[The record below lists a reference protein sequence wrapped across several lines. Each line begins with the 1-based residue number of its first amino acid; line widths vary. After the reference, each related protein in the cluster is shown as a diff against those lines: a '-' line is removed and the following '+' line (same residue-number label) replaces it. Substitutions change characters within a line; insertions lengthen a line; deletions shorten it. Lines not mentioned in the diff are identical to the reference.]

1 VSARDGG
8 AAGLSRRRL
17 LALGAAAVAS
27 RALGAGG
34 SRAQGVAAEPD
45 RGSGGGAMRTRKV
58 PRTGEAIPVIGLGT
72 WSTFDVGPDEAER
85 APRREV
91 LRGFLAAGGRVID
104 SSPMYGRSEEVTGA
118 LLADLGDVPRPFL
131 ATKVWTRGR
140 AAGEAQA
147 RESMRRMR
155 ASRLDLLQVHNLLDW
170 QAHLPAL
177 RDLKAAGTI
186 RYLGITH
193 YARSAFDEMEQ
204 LLRREALD
212 FVQLPYSAA
221 TRDAEARLLPAAAE
235 TGTAVL
241 VMRPFEEGELF
252 RKVKG
257 RAVPAWAKE
266 LACTSWSQVFLKLIL
281 AHPAVTAVLPATANP
296 RHLADN
302 VAAGT
307 GPMPDDA
314 LRRRMAED
322 LRF

>member
-1 VSARDGG
+1 
-8 AAGLSRRRL
+8 
-17 LALGAAAVAS
+17 
-27 RALGAGG
+27 
-34 SRAQGVAAEPD
+34 
-45 RGSGGGAMRTRKV
+45 
-58 PRTGEAIPVIGLGT
+58 
-72 WSTFDVGPDEAER
+72 
-85 APRREV
+85 V
-91 LRGFLAAGGRVID
+91 LRRFLAAGGRVID

-257 RAVPAWAKE
+257 RALPAWAKE